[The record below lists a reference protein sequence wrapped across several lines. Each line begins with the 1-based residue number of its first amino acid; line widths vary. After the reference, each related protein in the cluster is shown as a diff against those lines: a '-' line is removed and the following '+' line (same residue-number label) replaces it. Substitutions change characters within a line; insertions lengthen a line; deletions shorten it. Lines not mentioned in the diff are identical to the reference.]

1 MRTKIITSGRK
12 YKEKFHVLGFSD
24 DFLYMTP
31 RHIKIKNFCTSKD
44 SIKKI
49 KRKSS
54 AQEKILANHVSNKE
68 LISRIYKELL
78 QHKNKMTNDLREMV
92 WGGMWEGGSG
102 LGIRVHPWWTH
113 VDVWQSQYSIVN

>member
-68 LISRIYKELL
+68 LISRIYKEILNL
-78 QHKNKMTNDLREMV
+78 NKKPKKKLTGKGQEDSFPKRHTN
-92 WGGMWEGGSG
+92 G
-102 LGIRVHPWWTH
+102 
-113 VDVWQSQYSIVN
+113 

>member
-1 MRTKIITSGRK
+1 M
-12 YKEKFHVLGFSD
+12 EKVFVS
-24 DFLYMTP
+24 
-31 RHIKIKNFCTSKD
+31 R
-44 SIKKI
+44 
-49 KRKSS
+49 
-54 AQEKILANHVSNKE
+54 VSNKE